1 MVRLVLYTRSVSD
14 IQSEP
19 LFPPGS
25 RAAQRRETPGDRF
38 KEKWLW
44 RILYYRNGLGRLI
57 LSSSDADGRAWAKAA
72 AGTVGRRVG
81 VERHRV
87 VTFTTLRARLAVRLA
102 AVQPRFHVQVGGAA
116 LAVASQAVKVDR
128 SDACHLEASCHW
140 VGPFHLV
147 GIHQEVT
154 GENWVRDHCL
164 GRDCQE
170 TGFHVCS
177 SEDQG
182 DLVGHLARAR
192 SASQQ

>member
-1 MVRLVLYTRSVSD
+1 LPGQILLLSTMVRLVLYTRSVSD

-87 VTFTTLRARLAVRLA
+87 VTFTTLRASARRTGQTAYLIAAFGRVKMAHPDLLFDSLRCNRVSMSRWVVRHWLSH
-102 AVQPRFHVQVGGAA
+102 PR
-116 LAVASQAVKVDR
+116 R
-128 SDACHLEASCHW
+128 
-140 VGPFHLV
+140 
-147 GIHQEVT
+147 
-154 GENWVRDHCL
+154 
-164 GRDCQE
+164 
-170 TGFHVCS
+170 
-177 SEDQG
+177 
-182 DLVGHLARAR
+182 
-192 SASQQ
+192 